1 MASVS
6 RALRSQGVLG
16 VRELALLRPASV
28 DSLAVLHFRDCD
40 DVPRQQFRDAVDAAK
55 REMAE
60 KEMLSPPLP
69 PPPPLSTIKVF
80 TPVLMI
86 PL

>member
-1 MASVS
+1 M
-6 RALRSQGVLG
+6 LG

-60 KEMLSPPLP
+60 KEMLRPPLP
-69 PPPPLSTIKVF
+69 PPPLSTVKVF
-80 TPVLMI
+80 NPVLMI